1 MSRYAKAW
9 WKSKT
14 LWLNALVLLLATLE
28 LQLGMLRE
36 VLPVNLYALIAIA
49 LPVLNMLLR
58 AVTKAPLG
66 KRDAE
71 HWR

>member
-14 LWLNALVLLLATLE
+14 IWLNALVLLFATVESQVE
-28 LQLGMLRE
+28 LLRQ
-36 VLPVNLYALIAIA
+36 VLPVNCYVLIAIG
-49 LPVLNMLLR
+49 LPALNMLLR
-58 AVTKAPLG
+58 VLTKAPLG